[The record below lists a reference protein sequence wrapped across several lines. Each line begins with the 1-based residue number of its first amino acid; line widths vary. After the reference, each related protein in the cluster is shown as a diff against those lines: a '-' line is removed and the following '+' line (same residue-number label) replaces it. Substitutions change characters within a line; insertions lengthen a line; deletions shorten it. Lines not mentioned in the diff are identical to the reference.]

1 MAMGSQSESL
11 TTDADTRSPTRPC
24 SEVSNPTLADLPICL
39 LEIIMSLLVLKDNIC
54 ASAAC
59 KSWLEAAK
67 SVRVAKKN
75 PWLMCFPNRGNLYE
89 FHNPFQWKL
98 YTMNLP
104 ELAISTVCY
113 AREGWLLAHRSIS
126 KEIFFFNPF
135 SRELISLPKFEPRFL
150 KFAFSSPPTSD
161 KVVVLALYFPRED
174 IVIISTCHPGATEW
188 ITGNFLTGSKPDNDL
203 VYVNNRFYCFNTR
216 GGTLYSFLP
225 SPRIWHRHTVEC
237 PYPQP
242 YLVNKTVSLA
252 EKKGAL
258 FLITCSNEKTMMY
271 KLVSLQWKEMR
282 SPAIDG
288 LTIFV
293 SSCNSELRTN
303 LPWLKNNVYFSRFGR
318 GPKHCLSYS
327 FDESRYSQ
335 IMEWLE
341 FCPRGSLWIDPPE
354 NVLVDL

>member
-1 MAMGSQSESL
+1 
-11 TTDADTRSPTRPC
+11 
-24 SEVSNPTLADLPICL
+24 
-39 LEIIMSLLVLKDNIC
+39 
-54 ASAAC
+54 
-59 KSWLEAAK
+59 
-67 SVRVAKKN
+67 
-75 PWLMCFPNRGNLYE
+75 MCFPNRGNLYE
-89 FHNPFQWKL
+89 FRNPFQWKL

-104 ELAISTVCY
+104 ELANSTVCY
-113 AREGWLLAHRSIS
+113 AREGWLLVHRSSS
-126 KEIFFFNPF
+126 KEIFFFNP
-135 SRELISLPKFEPRFL
+135 
-150 KFAFSSPPTSD
+150 
-161 KVVVLALYFPRED
+161 LYFPRED

-252 EKKGAL
+252 EKKGEL
-258 FLITCSNEKTMMY
+258 FLITCSNEKTMVY

-293 SSCNSELRTN
+293 SSCNSELRT
-303 LPWLKNNVYFSRFGR
+303 LFAWIQIDKNSSHLNSVVGSPHHFGS
-318 GPKHCLSYS
+318 C
-327 FDESRYSQ
+327 
-335 IMEWLE
+335 
-341 FCPRGSLWIDPPE
+341 
-354 NVLVDL
+354 